1 MIKGAIFDL
10 DGTILDSM
18 PIWYSAAERFLKG
31 IGIEAEPGIDRAMFS
46 MSMTEGAEFLKDRYH
61 LDMDP
66 REIIEGINRTI
77 EDFYAYHAPLKEG
90 VKKFLE
96 GMREAGVKM
105 VIATATDRNVLEP
118 ALERLDVM
126 RFFDRIFTTTEI
138 GAGKT
143 RPDIYHAAARHMG
156 TLPEETWVFEDALYA
171 IKTAKSA
178 GFRTVGVYDPYSA
191 DDWEEIRSI
200 SDIHMEKLDDV
211 HAFLNQTR
219 GTVPLV

>member
-1 MIKGAIFDL
+1 MISGAIFDL

-46 MSMTEGAEFLKDRYH
+46 MSTTEGAVFLKERYR
-61 LDMDP
+61 LDLDTGQ
-66 REIIEGINRTI
+66 IIYGIDRTI
-77 EDFYAYHAPLKEG
+77 EDFYAHQVQLKDG
-90 VKKFLE
+90 VEHFLQ
-96 GMREAGVKM
+96 GMWEAGVKM
-105 VIATATDRNVLEP
+105 VIATTTDRNVLEP
-118 ALERLDVM
+118 ALERLDVV
-126 RFFDRIFTTTEI
+126 RFFDRIFTTAEV

-143 RPDIYHAAARHMG
+143 RPDIYFAAARHMG

-191 DDWEEIRSI
+191 DDWEEIRRI
-200 SDIHMEKLDDV
+200 CDLYMEKMDDV
-211 HAFLNQTR
+211 HAFLER
-219 GTVPLV
+219 ASS